1 LVLKTYLQI
10 AGTWLLTVSL
20 FMKIDG
26 GVVIYVLVY
35 VDDIIVIGFS
45 SIAVAALLHGL
56 NQFVLKDL
64 GDLRF

>member
-45 SIAVAALLHGL
+45 STSVASLLHSL
-56 NQFVLKDL
+56 NLFALKDL
-64 GDLRF
+64 GDFRF